1 MANINTE
8 LADAAAR
15 HQIYLERYGTSVV
28 RDMLRI
34 LKRSESQAREMF
46 DSRIARILD
55 SGFDQG
61 PRTTQRTNNLISD
74 LAREIEAIR
83 IANSIDPLAEALM
96 SEWESFSDYENN
108 FQTNTLNTAARQ
120 ALDDTPFAISF
131 AAVNSEQVLAAALAK
146 PFSIQVGGAAQTL
159 GDWVEG
165 ISRSER
171 RRIEDTIRGGVING
185 ETTRDITR
193 RVFGT
198 IQQQRSD
205 RGNGAIIVTRRGTEA
220 LVRTAITHISSVA
233 RDQIYQN
240 NEDLIDGI
248 IWTSTLDSRTSS
260 VCVSR
265 DGNRYPVNEGPRP
278 PAHVN
283 CLSGDTNI
291 STCFGVSNVY
301 KRAYKGVMVEITTE
315 SGRNLTITPNHPVL
329 TARGWVAAGDVN
341 SLDKLS
347 CVRDSAPVFNKMKD
361 NVVSKF
367 SDLFSACNVSSDSV
381 MIKRPSAAKDFHGDI
396 SNSDVSIVNMNS
408 LSWNGVRE
416 SILNDRENNRFELR
430 SCINTSLR
438 SLCGFDFLF
447 NGNNSASNSFMG
459 FFYKL
464 GDLFRTRSIH
474 PGLLL
479 LRSISQ
485 SAKPFCKLPSDW
497 RYTATQ
503 AEVSGD
509 AIDSNTGL
517 IGSNDIFDFSVAKAN
532 DDRASNGNASFFKNS
547 SDWLITNAED
557 LADCFNAD
565 SVIGTEFDNV
575 LDVSFTEFDGHV
587 YNLENEN
594 NWYLSNGIITHNC
607 RSSTVPDLKSYRDLG
622 IDVDEPERSTRAF
635 LAVPARM
642 NVTQYRRELA
652 RQGLTQAQRNQIIT
666 NLSGQTDAQ
675 DFNSF
680 LRRQTREFQE
690 TVLGV
695 ERTRLYRDGRLTL
708 RQLIA
713 PNETYHTLDELRRI
727 HPSAFE

>member
-15 HQIYLERYGTSVV
+15 HQIFLERYGTSVV

-34 LKRSESQAREMF
+34 LRRSERDAREIF

-83 IANSIDPLAEALM
+83 IANSIDPLMEALM

-108 FQTNTLNTAARQ
+108 FQTNTLSTAARQ
-120 ALDDTPFAISF
+120 ALADTPFAISF
-131 AAVNSEQVLAAALAK
+131 AAVNSEQVLAAALAR

-205 RGNGAIIVTRRGTEA
+205 RGSSSVIVTRRGTEA

-248 IWTSTLDSRTSS
+248 IWISTLDSRTSS

-265 DGNRYPVNEGPRP
+265 DGMRYPIDSGPRP

-283 CLSGDTNI
+283 C
-291 STCFGVSNVY
+291 
-301 KRAYKGVMVEITTE
+301 
-315 SGRNLTITPNHPVL
+315 
-329 TARGWVAAGDVN
+329 
-341 SLDKLS
+341 
-347 CVRDSAPVFNKMKD
+347 
-361 NVVSKF
+361 
-367 SDLFSACNVSSDSV
+367 
-381 MIKRPSAAKDFHGDI
+381 
-396 SNSDVSIVNMNS
+396 
-408 LSWNGVRE
+408 
-416 SILNDRENNRFELR
+416 
-430 SCINTSLR
+430 
-438 SLCGFDFLF
+438 
-447 NGNNSASNSFMG
+447 
-459 FFYKL
+459 
-464 GDLFRTRSIH
+464 
-474 PGLLL
+474 
-479 LRSISQ
+479 
-485 SAKPFCKLPSDW
+485 
-497 RYTATQ
+497 
-503 AEVSGD
+503 
-509 AIDSNTGL
+509 
-517 IGSNDIFDFSVAKAN
+517 
-532 DDRASNGNASFFKNS
+532 
-547 SDWLITNAED
+547 
-557 LADCFNAD
+557 
-565 SVIGTEFDNV
+565 
-575 LDVSFTEFDGHV
+575 
-587 YNLENEN
+587 
-594 NWYLSNGIITHNC
+594 
-607 RSSTVPDLKSYRDLG
+607 RSSTAPDLKSYRELG
-622 IDVDEPERSTRAF
+622 IDIDEPERSTRAF

-680 LRRQTREFQE
+680 LRRQTKEFQE